1 MPDPVTDPVIVDI
14 PHKLGKEGAR
24 ARLASGIGRIGGMIP
39 GGGAVQ
45 ERWEGDS
52 LHFTVTAMGQRVAS
66 RIDLHDT
73 HVHAEVDLPPLLALF
88 AGRIRET
95 LLKEAPRLLE

>member
-1 MPDPVTDPVIVDI
+1 MAEPVIVDI

-24 ARLASGIGRIGGMIP
+24 ARLAKGVGKIGSMIP

-52 LHFTVTAMGQRVAS
+52 LHFTVTAMGQTVAS
-66 RIDLHDT
+66 RLDLHET
-73 HVHAEVDLPPLLALF
+73 HVHAQVDLPPLLALF
-88 AGRIRET
+88 AGKIREK
-95 LLKEAPRLLE
+95 LQKEAPKLLE